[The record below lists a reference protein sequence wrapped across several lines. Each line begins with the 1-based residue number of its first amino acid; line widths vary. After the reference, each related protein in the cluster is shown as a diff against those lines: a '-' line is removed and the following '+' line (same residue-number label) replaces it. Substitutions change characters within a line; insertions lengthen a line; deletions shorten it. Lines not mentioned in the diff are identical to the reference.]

1 MSEKGRSRAVFLDR
15 DGTIIREVSY
25 LSRLSDIRL
34 LPNVSR
40 AISMLNLA
48 GFKVVVV
55 SNQSGV
61 ARGLFDTSFVEKCH
75 DAIANR
81 LKRAGAR
88 VDAWYFC
95 PHHPSKGNAPFRK
108 KCSCRKPEA
117 GFIKRACSELG
128 IEPSLSFMVGDSL
141 RDLEAGWNGGTRS
154 ILVLTGYGKK
164 TLKEM
169 DFLERKRVSFVAK
182 NLFDASKWIIDQGL
196 NPLQDS

>member
-1 MSEKGRSRAVFLDR
+1 MSEKGQSRAVFLDR

-34 LPNVSR
+34 LPNVSK

-75 DAIANR
+75 DVIEKR
-81 LKRAGAR
+81 LKRAGAS

-95 PHHPSKGNAPFRK
+95 PHHPSEGSPPFRK

-117 GFIKRACSELG
+117 GLIKRACSELD
-128 IEPSLSFMVGDSL
+128 IEPSLSFTVGDSL
-141 RDLEAGWNGGTRS
+141 RDLEAGWKGGTRS
-154 ILVLTGYGKK
+154 ILVLTGYGEKS
-164 TLKEM
+164 LKEM
-169 DFLERKRVSFVAK
+169 DFLQRKRVSFVAK
-182 NLFDASKWIIDQGL
+182 NLFDASKWIVDQGL
-196 NPLQDS
+196 NPLQES

>member
-1 MSEKGRSRAVFLDR
+1 MSEKGQSRAVFLDR

-34 LPNVSR
+34 LPNVSK

-61 ARGLFDTSFVEKCH
+61 ARGLFDASFVEKCH
-75 DAIANR
+75 DVIAKR
-81 LKRAGAR
+81 LKRPGAR
-88 VDAWYFC
+88 IDAWYFC
-95 PHHPSKGNAPFRK
+95 PHHPSEGSPPFRE

-117 GFIKRACSELG
+117 GLIKRACSELG

-182 NLFDASKWIIDQGL
+182 NLLDASKWIIDQV
-196 NPLQDS
+196 